1 MSKLDRFS
9 NILRKIVLL
18 VIFANIIFRYKNTPK
33 FMVIYLTIFICL
45 VINDKLRYRSFLGDT
60 EKRYLISLAVSTVGS
75 VVLCYLAHGY
85 TQVYI
90 IIIMYEL
97 IVFTDCKISKFLS
110 VLQMTALFWYFIRD
124 VITENILKIFS
135 ISFWQ
140 ENGVDLSMILLSF
153 SFYIL
158 LLYFI
163 KFQVTEKR
171 KFKNINNE
179 LNESYKKL
187 QEYSA
192 EIEKLIVSKERNRVA
207 QEIHDSIG
215 HSLTALIMH
224 LDLVEK
230 MLDKDIQKSREI
242 IIRTQDLARNSMKE
256 VRKAVYALKEEPVS
270 NGLMSSLNELKCNLI
285 ISEGIKIDYDVDDD
299 VETLSP
305 GLKDVLFKTIKE
317 SFTNG
322 IKHGKATKFKVK
334 IYCQDNFLRLEIKD
348 NGKGCSKINEGKGL
362 QGIKNRV
369 IVLNGNVEYLSK
381 EEEGFIISVT
391 IPIKEQEYEK
401 NKVNTC

>member
-9 NILRKIVLL
+9 FVLRKIVLF
-18 VIFANIIFRYKNTPK
+18 VIFTNIIFRYKDVPK
-33 FMVIYLTIFICL
+33 FMAVYLTIFICL
-45 VINDKLRYRSFLGDT
+45 IVNDNLRLRSFLGDT
-60 EKRYLISLAVSTVGS
+60 EERYIISLTISTIGS
-75 VVLCYLAHGY
+75 IVLCYLAHGY
-85 TQVYI
+85 AQVYI
-90 IIIMYEL
+90 TIIMYEL
-97 IVFTDCKISKFLS
+97 VVFTDYKVSKLLIK
-110 VLQMTALFWYFIRD
+110 LQITALFWYIMRD
-124 VITENILKIFS
+124 VFNESILEIFN

-140 ENGVDLSMILLSF
+140 ENGVDLSMILISF

-163 KFQVTEKR
+163 KFQTTEKR
-171 KFKNINNE
+171 KFQSINNE

-256 VRKAVYALKEEPVS
+256 VRKAVYALKEEPIS

-285 ISEGIKIDYDVDDD
+285 ISEGIEIYYDIEDNI
-299 VETLSP
+299 ETLSP

-322 IKHGKATKFKVK
+322 IKHGKATEFKVK
-334 IYCQDNFLRLEIKD
+334 IFCLENSLILEIKD
-348 NGKGCSKINEGKGL
+348 NGKGCSKINEGNGL

-369 IVLNGNVEYLSK
+369 NVLNGEVEYLSK
-381 EEEGFIISVT
+381 EEEGFIIIVT

-401 NKVNTC
+401 DKVNAC